1 MLRKRIIF
9 TLIYNDG
16 YFMQSRNFRLQR
28 VGDVHWLEKNYQFQ
42 KIAFSLDELIVL
54 NATRNNSNINKFAK
68 TIAQIRKDVFIPVA
82 AGGGIRHMKDV
93 EVLFQHGADKIV
105 LNSIFYTDQDLVKK
119 LVNRY
124 GSQSIIASVDYKMR
138 AHTPTICI
146 ENGAKELNISLHDH
160 LQNIQLLRAG
170 EIYLNCIDKDGTGF
184 GYDFETVHN
193 IGSYLHIPLI
203 LAGGAGNEKHLL
215 EGLQITSVHAVATA
229 NLFNFVG
236 DGLPTARKKIVGAG
250 FNLANWG
257 TILDKVVY
265 KSKEDTC
272 LTIKQF

>member
-9 TLIYNDG
+9 TLIYSDE

-28 VGDVHWLEKNYQFQ
+28 VGNIHWLEKNYQFQ

-54 NATRNNSNINKFAK
+54 NATRNDKNINKFSK
-68 TIAQIRKDVFIPVA
+68 IIAQIRKDVFIPVA
-82 AGGGIRHMKDV
+82 AGGGIRHIKDA

-105 LNSIFYTDQDLVKK
+105 LNTTLYTDQHLVKQ

-124 GSQSIIASVDYKMR
+124 GSQSIIASVDYKIH
-138 AHTPTICI
+138 ANAPIVYI
-146 ENGAKELNISLHDH
+146 ENGATALTISLHSH
-160 LQNIQLLRAG
+160 LQNIQMLNVG

-193 IGSYLHIPLI
+193 LASYLHVPLI

-215 EGLQITSVHAVATA
+215 EGLQITSVNAVATA

-236 DGLPTARKKIVGAG
+236 DGLPTARKKIVRAG
-250 FNLANWG
+250 LNLANW
-257 TILDKVVY
+257 
-265 KSKEDTC
+265 ENTC
-272 LTIKQF
+272 CGIF

>member
-28 VGDVHWLEKNYQFQ
+28 VGDIHWLEKNYQFQ
-42 KIAFSLDELIVL
+42 KIASSLDELIVL
-54 NATRNNSNINKFAK
+54 NVTRNNRNIHNFSK
-68 TIAQIRKDVFIPVA
+68 TITQIRKDVFIPVA
-82 AGGGIRHMKDV
+82 AGGGIRSMKDA

-105 LNSIFYTDQDLVKK
+105 LNSILYSDKDLVTQ

-138 AHTPTICI
+138 SRTPIICI
-146 ENGAKELNISLHDH
+146 ENGAREINISLHDY
-160 LQNIQLLRAG
+160 LKSIQLLRVG

-193 IGSYLHIPLI
+193 INSYLYIPLI

-215 EGLQITSVHAVATA
+215 EGLEITAVNAVATA

-250 FNLANWG
+250 FNLANWKMV
-257 TILDKVVY
+257 LDKVY
-265 KSKEDTC
+265 KSEEDAC
-272 LTIKQF
+272 LTKK